1 MLCKIMSI
9 AYESIQNN
17 NLLKILLALKDKRK
31 YTNTANVYAGK
42 QQQILQILNANS
54 GMYFEKYID

>member
-1 MLCKIMSI
+1 MSL
-9 AYESIQNN
+9 AYESIQNS

-31 YTNTANVYAGK
+31 YTNTVNVHAGK

-54 GMYFEKYID
+54 GKYFEKIID

>member
-9 AYESIQNN
+9 AYESIQNS

-31 YTNTANVYAGK
+31 YTNTDNVYAGK